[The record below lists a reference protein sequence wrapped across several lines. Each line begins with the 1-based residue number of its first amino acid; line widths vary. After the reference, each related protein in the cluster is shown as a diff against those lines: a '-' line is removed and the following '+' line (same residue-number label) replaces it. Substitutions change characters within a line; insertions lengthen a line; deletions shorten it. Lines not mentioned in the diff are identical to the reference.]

1 MSRERIT
8 SKDMQADDLEA
19 ALATLEKSMT
29 ATDKV
34 TAADDKE
41 ITSLADKLSKEEKK
55 VVNESAPAGK
65 AELKDVGDQN
75 AKANA
80 NWKLTESERTKVAR
94 RLVKLATVLLE
105 G

>member
-8 SKDMQADDLEA
+8 SKDVKADELEA
-19 ALATLEKSMT
+19 ALAILEKSMV
-29 ATDKV
+29 ATDD
-34 TAADDKE
+34 ADLVKKTDE
-41 ITSLADKLSKEEKK
+41 IAKEEKK
-55 VVNESAPAGK
+55 TVNESRPAGP

-80 NWKLTESERTKVAR
+80 NWKLTDADKKKVAS
-94 RLVKLATVLLE
+94 RLVALAKTILE